1 MPGPE
6 RQSMMMMPFTCSC
19 RKNNHVSSEGEEE
32 DMEGVKGVGGFCFSK
47 ASAVNGVDAERP
59 RDAGVGGDLMS

>member
-1 MPGPE
+1 
-6 RQSMMMMPFTCSC
+6 
-19 RKNNHVSSEGEEE
+19 
-32 DMEGVKGVGGFCFSK
+32 MEGVKGVGGFCFSK